1 MVRAP
6 SLRTPEQELFLHA
19 QEHQEHKEPVRS
31 PLPEPLIIL
40 SLAKSITKMFIQEQ
54 KRAYALV
61 KEQIIHNVFAWC
73 TSHFQ

>member
-6 SLRTPEQELFLHA
+6 SFRTPEQELFQNA
-19 QEHQEHKEPVRS
+19 QEHKELARS
-31 PLPEPLIIL
+31 PLSEPLIIL